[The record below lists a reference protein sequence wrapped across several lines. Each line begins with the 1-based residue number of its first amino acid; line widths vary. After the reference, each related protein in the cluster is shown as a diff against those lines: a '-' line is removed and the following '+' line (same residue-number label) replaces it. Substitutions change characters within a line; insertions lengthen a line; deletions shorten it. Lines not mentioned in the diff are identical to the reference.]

1 MHVVLIVLALQ
12 ESLVV
17 QHKELDLVILALLVL
32 DQKLQELIILAKLVQ
47 LTVILVQQQD
57 LENAT
62 LILVKQVLH

>member
-1 MHVVLIVLALQ
+1 MVLIVLALQ